1 MGYGGSITHFAPDWP
16 GRPLPEDRTLR
27 ADDVTNARF
36 SLAFRGYRMSEVDAV
51 LDRLAFELNQRD
63 ARIEQL
69 SGRPYESI
77 TGDDT
82 ALIAPPSA
90 APNRE
95 AAPVD
100 DRWSMPSSE
109 RSPEPS
115 SSSSPPAAT
124 HDAAGAPDGA
134 RAASEPT
141 EEPIFEQ
148 TYADNPYAPPRD
160 DTYAAPRD
168 DNPYAR
174 PRDDN
179 PYARPR
185 DDNPYARPRDDTYA
199 PPRDDTYAPPR
210 DDSREL

>member
-1 MGYGGSITHFAPDWP
+1 VLVVEIVLAAVVVCGVAAVAMGYGGSITHFAPDWP
-16 GRPLPEDRTLR
+16 GRTLPEDRTLR
-27 ADDVTNARF
+27 ADDVTHARF

-77 TGDDT
+77 IGDD
-82 ALIAPPSA
+82 AGLIAPPAA
-90 APNRE
+90 APE
-95 AAPVD
+95 LETAPAD
-100 DRWSMPSSE
+100 DRWAVPSSE
-109 RSPEPS
+109 PSPAS
-115 SSSSPPAAT
+115 PAAT
-124 HDAAGAPDGA
+124 PDAAGAGDA
-134 RAASEPT
+134 AEAASEPT

-160 DTYAAPRD
+160 DTYARPRD
-168 DNPYAR
+168 DTYARPHDDTHAR

-185 DDNPYARPRDDTYA
+185 DE
-199 PPRDDTYAPPR
+199 
-210 DDSREL
+210 SREQ